1 MGLALVKRTL
11 ELSNAS
17 ITVES
22 TPDKGSVFTVIME
35 KAHKT
40 KLERE
45 DENES

>member
-11 ELSNAS
+11 ELSDAS

-35 KAHKT
+35 KAQKT
-40 KLERE
+40 KLERG